1 MASYLARSFNTQN
14 LMENISGKNPTIE
27 TATFG
32 EGCFWCSEAMFTSL
46 KGVISVTSGYS
57 GGGVPFP
64 SYEQVCSG
72 NTGHAEVIQISFD
85 PDIISFEQ
93 LLEAFWGSHDPTT
106 LNRQGNDIG
115 TQYRSAVFYH
125 NEAQKEVAEDFKK
138 RLDSSGVF
146 NKPIVT
152 EIAAFTNFYPA
163 EDYHQEYYK
172 FHGSAPYCQM
182 VVRPKLEKFKKV
194 FKDSLK

>member
-1 MASYLARSFNTQN
+1 LASYLARSFNTQN